1 MKSHLNSNTIFPR
14 IFFEVSTL
22 RKFLKNASK
31 IKSMCDFEKIMYSI
45 ARSPSPMQVKNFFS
59 FDKLT
64 ENFTVQHVFDR
75 ENFVRSIEY
84 LDKSAGDYWV
94 HIKLLLIMS
103 S

>member
-1 MKSHLNSNTIFPR
+1 
-14 IFFEVSTL
+14 
-22 RKFLKNASK
+22 
-31 IKSMCDFEKIMYSI
+31 MCDFEKIMYSI

-84 LDKSAGDYWV
+84 LDSKSGITGYQDQTFAN
-94 HIKLLLIMS
+94 HEFIK
-103 S
+103 